1 MNDNHN
7 LVKNDST
14 NGAHTFYKE
23 EIKKQNK
30 ILKLFKKFFIYV
42 GSVAFCL
49 ILGLAISFTY
59 VFCKNIVIPNYAN
72 DSIIETS
79 VDDNNIIETSNDLV
93 KTIIE
98 NVRPSIVSITTLT
111 NSVDWFRGATQYEGA
126 GSGIIFH
133 KTSTDIFI
141 VTNYHVIKNA
151 NTIGIAIDDND
162 PIQAKLVG
170 KDINSD
176 LAVLSISYDN
186 LDSQDINNIRVANFA
201 NSTDVM
207 VGDYVI
213 AIGNTLGEGITST
226 FGMISSTSTDIV
238 ANNKQLNVLQTTAAI
253 NPGNSGGALINLKGE
268 VIGINTAKVAD
279 NNVENIAYTIG
290 SSVAMPIIE
299 DIMSNLNPTSLGVTV
314 TDVKNANVGNQ
325 DISVGALIVE
335 VVLNGSADKA
345 GLKSGDIITSVND
358 VPILS
363 SSQLVEEIKKYK
375 VGDTVKLKFIRNGEL
390 KNIKV
395 KFLPNTN

>member
-1 MNDNHN
+1 
-7 LVKNDST
+7 
-14 NGAHTFYKE
+14 
-23 EIKKQNK
+23 
-30 ILKLFKKFFIYV
+30 
-42 GSVAFCL
+42 
-49 ILGLAISFTY
+49 
-59 VFCKNIVIPNYAN
+59 
-72 DSIIETS
+72 
-79 VDDNNIIETSNDLV
+79 
-93 KTIIE
+93 
-98 NVRPSIVSITTLT
+98 
-111 NSVDWFRGATQYEGA
+111 
-126 GSGIIFH
+126 
-133 KTSTDIFI
+133 
-141 VTNYHVIKNA
+141 
-151 NTIGIAIDDND
+151 
-162 PIQAKLVG
+162 
-170 KDINSD
+170 
-176 LAVLSISYDN
+176 
-186 LDSQDINNIRVANFA
+186 
-201 NSTDVM
+201 M

-335 VVLNGSADKA
+335 VVSNGSADKA
-345 GLKSGDIITSVND
+345 GLKSSDIITSVND